1 MRAVVLFAIVAAT
14 LQVQASRDRQ
24 VVPGEPFFVVGQT
37 YTATARFSQPLS
49 TNHRCEGPS
58 PSRYDSEFTNAIRFD
73 EGSWAGFK
81 AYELAAVEAMN
92 ACKIDYNSDCKI
104 VAASYREIM
113 SREFIGY
120 KACEATVSIHGYRL
134 N

>member
-1 MRAVVLFAIVAAT
+1 MKVFVLFAIVAAT
-14 LQVQASRDRQ
+14 LQVQASRDLY
-24 VVPGEPFFVVGQT
+24 VEPSESVIVVGRT
-37 YTATARFSQPLS
+37 YTATARFSQPLH
-49 TNHRCEGPS
+49 TNQRCEGPS
-58 PSRYDSEFTNAIRFD
+58 PTRYDSDFTDAIRYS

-81 AYELAAVEAMN
+81 AYESAAVEAMN

-113 SREFIGY
+113 SREFVGY
-120 KACEATVSIHGYRL
+120 KACEAKVVIHGYRL